1 MQKDDFKIIAT
12 LGKGSYGNVNL
23 VEKDGKKYALKELS
37 KDFIVKVLTYQFWFL
52 YIVWQDRKRV

>member
-12 LGKGSYGNVNL
+12 LGKGSYGKVNL

-37 KDFIVKVLTYQFWFL
+37 KDFIVKVLTYQF
-52 YIVWQDRKRV
+52 